1 MHEMAG
7 SDVNLIHR
15 LTKNHVTKATGWRAY
30 VLFTEASLDHTGVSI
45 RDLGAHEQFE
55 SYEHLGEVKTFSI
68 DLHPR
73 YAALIE
79 KRRVFVTPEEA
90 DAAFEASLP
99 VSPPVVWQW
108 LNDPHMMVQW
118 SPDRHMV
125 PAARPGGRT
134 TVGARNHCVHG
145 KQLVMIET
153 VLDWRPFE
161 YFTVL
166 NESKMFPAN
175 FFITYQLIPASDGVR
190 LHCCWKT
197 KFRIPMPAA
206 LHRTLGRLLIG
217 LFGMDRDFVCLARL
231 IAEERA
237 HEQAAPSSF
246 SSISA

>member
-1 MHEMAG
+1 MAG

-15 LTKNHVTKATGWRAY
+15 LAKNHVGEATGWRAY
-30 VLFTEASLDHTGVSI
+30 ALFTAASLDHTGMAI
-45 RDLGAHEQFE
+45 PDLGAHRQIEA
-55 SYEHLGEVKTFSI
+55 YEHLGEVETFSLN
-68 DLHPR
+68 LHPR
-73 YAALIE
+73 YQALME
-79 KRRVFVTPEEA
+79 KRRALISPGEA
-90 DAAFEASLP
+90 DIVLTADLP
-99 VSPPVVWQW
+99 MSPPVVWQW
-108 LNDPHMMVQW
+108 LNDPHMILRW

-125 PAARPGGRT
+125 PALRPGGRT
-134 TVGARNHCVHG
+134 AVGARNHCVHG
-145 KQLVMIET
+145 KQLTMIET

-175 FFITYQLIPASDGVR
+175 FFITYQLIPTLDGVR

-206 LHRTLGRLLIG
+206 LHRTLGRLLIR
-217 LFGMDRDFVCLARL
+217 LFGMDRDFVYLARL